1 MKEIGYIETDF
12 VEKFGVPRQSGLV
25 EGIKGK
31 IIFRPEY
38 RTYDA
43 FKGLEEFSYIWLIW
57 GFSKIKKKNWS
68 ATVKPPR
75 LGGNK
80 RVGVFATRSPFRPN
94 SIGLSSVKL
103 EKVAQEKGLGTVLY
117 VSGVDLVHGTPI
129 YDIKPYLAYTDSH
142 PQAKGGFS
150 DLVKEHKLKVEIA
163 NSIIEKI
170 PMEER
175 ENIIGILEQDPRPSY
190 IEDEERIYGVT
201 YGVYNIRFQVK
212 INRLIV
218 IDIENKKLTH
228 GTDESI

>member
-1 MKEIGYIETDF
+1 M
-12 VEKFGVPRQSGLV
+12 
-25 EGIKGK
+25 KGK
-31 IIFRPEY
+31 IIFKPEY

-57 GFSKIKKKNWS
+57 GFSKLKKKVWS

-103 EKVAQEKGLGTVLY
+103 ERVAQEKGLGTVLY
-117 VSGVDLVHGTPI
+117 VSGVDLVNGTPI

-142 PQAKGGFS
+142 PHAKGGFS
-150 DLVKEHKLKVEIA
+150 DSVKEYKLEVEISD
-163 NSIIEKI
+163 SIIGKL

-175 ENIIGILEQDPRPSY
+175 ENVIGILAQDPRPSY
-190 IEDEERIYGVT
+190 IEDEQRIYGVA
-201 YGVYNIRFQVK
+201 YSGYNIRFQVK
-212 INRLIV
+212 KNRLIV
-218 IDIENKKLTH
+218 IDIENKDL
-228 GTDESI
+228 EEMM